1 MVCRLIDFALVVLTL
16 LMFKVCGKPS
26 KLTTKSE
33 YFLIFTDTLSRAFL
47 IAGT

>member
-16 LMFKVCGKPS
+16 LMFKVCGKP